1 MRRNVKVTLS
11 KLVCANISGNDT
23 DVELLR
29 NTAMNAQSIGTE
41 LLGTQPGH
49 SGAMPRLLGLG
60 DESVAGRSS

>member
-29 NTAMNAQSIGTE
+29 NTAMNTQSIGTE

-49 SGAMPRLLGLG
+49 PGAMARLPGLG